1 MNGRNCNAQ
10 YGGIVPPSK
19 WKSQSLIGKV
29 IASLQRPLE
38 APVPIETWGRTS
50 RCACAVI
57 SALELRMHIGW
68 SSLKNKLFKR
78 YLSIRNNIHGAVH
91 FRDCCR
97 FEICNLIVSS
107 ASSFWDFRIPPFI
120 YIALG
125 LVWAEC
131 PEALQIWPPSER
143 TFLERDFG
151 LLRVKD
157 ERRSAKIKPCPLL
170 NILFQL
176 EICHLYWNIVG
187 SNFKCCSIKINM
199 ADYLQLTQGG
209 VSANTAVSVN
219 SRGWGL

>member
-10 YGGIVPPSK
+10 YDGIVPPSK

-38 APVPIETWGRTS
+38 APVPIETWGWTS

-125 LVWAEC
+125 LVWAARRRCRYGRQVNGLSLKGTLVCCEWKMRG
-131 PEALQIWPPSER
+131 EAL
-143 TFLERDFG
+143 
-151 LLRVKD
+151 K
-157 ERRSAKIKPCPLL
+157 
-170 NILFQL
+170 
-176 EICHLYWNIVG
+176 
-187 SNFKCCSIKINM
+187 
-199 ADYLQLTQGG
+199 
-209 VSANTAVSVN
+209 
-219 SRGWGL
+219 

>member
-1 MNGRNCNAQ
+1 MALLLWWCQFDGLGHGLGRICLTTPLQLLRMLSLSLLMAQ

-38 APVPIETWGRTS
+38 APVPIETWGWTS

-78 YLSIRNNIHGAVH
+78 DLSIRNNIHGAVH

-120 YIALG
+120 
-125 LVWAEC
+125 
-131 PEALQIWPPSER
+131 
-143 TFLERDFG
+143 
-151 LLRVKD
+151 
-157 ERRSAKIKPCPLL
+157 
-170 NILFQL
+170 
-176 EICHLYWNIVG
+176 
-187 SNFKCCSIKINM
+187 
-199 ADYLQLTQGG
+199 
-209 VSANTAVSVN
+209 
-219 SRGWGL
+219 